1 MDESEVG
8 YILPYLFISILSLVA
23 DKVNFDSDLNMATG
37 SNKISPALSKYK
49 TYDDWIKALSIW
61 VKFIDLEKKK
71 QGPAVCLS
79 LEGEAQE
86 AVLEL
91 DEALITSD
99 NGVKHITKRLDGLFK
114 KDELLKKYEA
124 LEAFESYK
132 HSSSTSMQEFLNEFT
147 RRYNK
152 TKSYGT
158 TMSEDILAYRLLK
171 SANLSEQHEQLA
183 KATASDLKFD
193 VMKD

>member
-1 MDESEVG
+1 
-8 YILPYLFISILSLVA
+8 
-23 DKVNFDSDLNMATG
+23 MATG
-37 SNKISPALSKYK
+37 SNKIPPVLSKYK

-61 VKFIDLEKKK
+61 VKFTDREKKK
-71 QGPAVCLS
+71 QGLAVFLS

-99 NGVKHITKRLDGLFK
+99 DGVKHITKRLDL
-114 KDELLKKYEA
+114 KDKLLKKYEA

-132 HSSSTSMQEFLNEFT
+132 LSSSTSMQEFLNEFT

-158 TMSEDILAYRLLK
+158 TMS
-171 SANLSEQHEQLA
+171 
-183 KATASDLKFD
+183 
-193 VMKD
+193 

>member
-1 MDESEVG
+1 
-8 YILPYLFISILSLVA
+8 
-23 DKVNFDSDLNMATG
+23 MATG
-37 SNKISPALSKYK
+37 SNKIPPALSKYK

-61 VKFIDLEKKK
+61 VKFTDLEKKK
-71 QGPAVCLS
+71 QGPAVFLS

-99 NGVKHITKRLDGLFK
+99 DGVKHITKRLDGLFK

-132 HSSSTSMQEFLNEFT
+132 RSSSTSMQEFLNELT

-183 KATASDLKFD
+183 KATASDLKSD
-193 VMKD
+193 VMKDQLKKIFGDLSCIPPTSSSVS